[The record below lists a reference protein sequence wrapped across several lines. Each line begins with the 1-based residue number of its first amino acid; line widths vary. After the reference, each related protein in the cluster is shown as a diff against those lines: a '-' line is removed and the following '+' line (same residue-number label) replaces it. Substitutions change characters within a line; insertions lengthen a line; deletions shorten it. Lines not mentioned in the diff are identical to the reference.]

1 MGYPALNDSEHHD
14 NQVGIF
20 SRLGG
25 ELSAARTPI
34 DAARTILKAADQLLH
49 WDAYVFNLLGNTSE
63 NVMSILCVDTVD
75 GARKEFTPDVN
86 SSKIGQIARQ
96 SMKEGGKL
104 ILRAPGNLLP
114 EEAIPF
120 GNKSRPSASLM
131 YVPLRKGAQSLGFLS
146 LQSYSFHAY
155 TEEDLTTLQALA
167 DHCGGALERI
177 RAEAE
182 VERLNQELRHRL
194 QELHVLNTELEL
206 RVQQRT
212 AELGAI
218 NKELQAFCYSVS
230 HDLRAPLRSIRGFSE
245 VLLERYSSVLDER
258 GLEYLKRVCHSCQHM
273 DALVEDLL
281 KLSRLSRAELKP
293 KDVDLSAICDSILTD
308 LKRSEPAREVELSV
322 APGAPCAWR
331 RTLNAG
337 SA

>member
-1 MGYPALNDSEHHD
+1 
-14 NQVGIF
+14 
-20 SRLGG
+20 
-25 ELSAARTPI
+25 
-34 DAARTILKAADQLLH
+34 
-49 WDAYVFNLLGNTSE
+49 
-63 NVMSILCVDTVD
+63 
-75 GARKEFTPDVN
+75 
-86 SSKIGQIARQ
+86 
-96 SMKEGGKL
+96 
-104 ILRAPGNLLP
+104 
-114 EEAIPF
+114 
-120 GNKSRPSASLM
+120 M

-258 GLEYLKRVCHSCQHM
+258 GLSTSNEFATPANTWTRSLKIS
-273 DALVEDLL
+273 L

-293 KDVDLSAICDSILTD
+293 KNVDLSAICDSILTE
-308 LKRSEPAREVELSV
+308 LKRSEPRGANFSCRRVACAR
-322 APGAPCAWR
+322 R